1 MTRQPIAL
9 VGGLVLDPRTRRFA
23 NGTVRIVEGR
33 IAPADVPVAGEQVI
47 DASGLL
53 VTPGLIDLHTHVF
66 RGQDLGIDADRYGP
80 PNGVTTMV
88 DTGSAGGH
96 LFDAFRELAIDHGDV
111 RIRAFVNIA
120 TVGTTSIFL
129 SGELR
134 GLRYCDEDVAAA
146 VVDRHRDVV
155 VGVKVRASADVA
167 GDDAPE
173 ALRRAR
179 RVADRVGLPLM
190 VHLGPAPAT
199 VQEVASTLRSG
210 DILTHSCTGWGN
222 SITLDGAVRPEVA
235 AARAR
240 GALLDLGHGQGG
252 FDSEVTRTLIEL
264 GEPPDTI
271 STDLHQYSLPFAVGM
286 TKVLSKMLALGMEP
300 ADLFS
305 RATLAPAAAVGLD
318 REGVGTLDPGAPGDV
333 AVFRIDP
340 VDELF
345 QDRHGHE
352 FRGDRRVVST
362 LTILGGRIVHEEAR
376 AG

>member
-1 MTRQPIAL
+1 MTEQPIVL
-9 VGGLVLDPRTRRFA
+9 QGGLVLEPRTGRFVA
-23 NGTVRIVEGR
+23 GTVRVADGQ
-33 IAPADVPVAGEQVI
+33 IAPPDDPIAGERVI
-47 DASGLL
+47 DVTGLL
-53 VTPGLIDLHTHVF
+53 VTPGLVDLHTHVF
-66 RGQDLGIDADRYGP
+66 RGQDLGVEADRYGP
-80 PNGVTTMV
+80 PHGVTTMI

-96 LFDAFRELAIDHGDV
+96 LFDAFRELSIDSGSV
-111 RIRAFVNIA
+111 RVRAFVNIA
-120 TVGTTSIFL
+120 SVGTTSIFL

-134 GLRYCDEDVAAA
+134 GLRYCDEEVAAA
-146 VVDRHRDVV
+146 AVERHRDVV
-155 VGVKVRASADVA
+155 VGIKVRASADVG

-179 RVADRVGLPLM
+179 RVAERVGLPLM

-199 VQEVASTLRSG
+199 VDDIAETLRHG

-222 SITLDGAVRPEVA
+222 SVTVDGAVRPAVA

-252 FDSEVTRTLIEL
+252 FDSDVTRTLIEL

-286 TKVLSKMLALGMEP
+286 TEVLSKMLALGMEP
-300 ADLFS
+300 ADLFT
-305 RATLAPAAAVGLD
+305 RATLAPARAVGLD

-333 AVFRIDP
+333 AVFRIDA

-352 FRGDRRVVST
+352 FRGDRRVVSV
-362 LTILGGRIVHEEAR
+362 LTIGAGRIMYEEGSPA
-376 AG
+376 